1 MKKFTTKNGETVT
14 FRTLCHS
21 DAEKLGQFFTALS
34 DQTRSRFGPHPLSN
48 DYAYQLCEKSDVNI
62 IRYVVAT
69 SQQIIGYFIIDHNLY
84 AHEKARYLD
93 YGIELNFSKE
103 PVFAPCICD
112 DYQNQG
118 VASYAMQV
126 ILEIAKER
134 ELKSLV
140 LMGGTQAPNLLARQF
155 YAKFGFKEYGEFF
168 TNYNGLNNID
178 MKVTI

>member
-1 MKKFTTKNGETVT
+1 MKEFISKNGEMVR
-14 FRTLCHS
+14 FRILHHA
-21 DAEKLGQFFTALS
+21 DADKLGKFFVALS
-34 DQTRSRFGPHPLSN
+34 DQTRSRFGPHPLN
-48 DYAYQLCEKSDVNI
+48 YGYAQQLCAIKEKKI
-62 IRYVVAT
+62 IRYVMAT
-69 SQQIIGYFIIDHNLY
+69 SHKIIGYFIVDHNLY

-93 YGIELNFSKE
+93 YGIELDFSKE
-103 PVFAPCICD
+103 PVFAPCIGD

-118 VASYAMQV
+118 VASYAMEA
-126 ILEIAKER
+126 ILDIAKER